1 MFGKKYRIKSKED
14 KHEKERCIKRK
25 IRHIRDK
32 LLSNGNVKCNKTYEK
47 LINIEIEKNE
57 ITNSAIALFLII
69 FNNIVFDI

>member
-1 MFGKKYRIKSKED
+1 MKKKDVSSVKFDTSEI
-14 KHEKERCIKRK
+14 
-25 IRHIRDK
+25 
-32 LLSNGNVKCNKTYEK
+32 SNGNVKCNKTYEK